1 VGTIGRM
8 VTDGPES
15 VAFDLTLPVTTAVP
29 TEEPEPVAGDPSVD
43 EVE

>member
-15 VAFDLTLPVTTAVP
+15 VEFDVTLSVTTVP
-29 TEEPEPVAGDPSVD
+29 TEEPEPVAGDPTVD

>member
-8 VTDGPES
+8 VTEGPES
-15 VAFDLTLPVTTAVP
+15 VEFDVTLSVTTGP
-29 TEEPEPVAGDPSVD
+29 TEEPEPVAGDSTVD